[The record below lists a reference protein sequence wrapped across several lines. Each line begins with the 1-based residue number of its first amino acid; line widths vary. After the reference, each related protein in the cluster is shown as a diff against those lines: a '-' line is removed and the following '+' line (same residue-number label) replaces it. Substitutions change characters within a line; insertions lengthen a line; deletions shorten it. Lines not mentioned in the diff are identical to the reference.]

1 MRFCP
6 KCGGIM
12 LPSDKKGDKIILR
25 CTRCGYTIEVDTSS
39 SRSDFMLETRVP
51 KEERIITTSR
61 ISEGKLRRRDIEE
74 WEQEREEYREV
85 LLEQLQEELEG
96 EGE

>member
-1 MRFCP
+1 MQFCP

-12 LPSDKKGDKIILR
+12 MPVGRRDGKIVLK
-25 CTRCGYTIEVDTSS
+25 CMRCGYEMLVDSKEA
-39 SRSDFMLETRVP
+39 SRHYRIETRVP
-51 KEERIITTSR
+51 SEERVVTTSR
-61 ISEGKLRRRDIEE
+61 VSEGGGRLRDQEE

-96 EGE
+96 TE